1 MEKHNIITR
10 RGSSASEWWESSPRD
25 TSHFKLVTALRIW
38 QHTLVICAT
47 LHNTCCTM
55 HCTLMLHTMLAAIYI
70 WQHTLVISI
79 TLLSTSCTPYN
90 ANCTD
95 ALHTDV
101 AQSTQCFTVIVI
113 VMADVVVVVV
123 YFLRHWLT
131 SSSFQRCVICGVWL
145 CSGMIWR
152 VFIENVEVMTDKWTD
167 LQNFH
172 L

>member
-25 TSHFKLVTALRIW
+25 TSHFKMVTALRIW

-70 WQHTLVISI
+70 WQHTLVICI
-79 TLLSTSCTPYN
+79 TLLSTSCTPYS
-90 ANCTD
+90 ANYTKHRCT
-95 ALHTDV
+95 AQGCCTVHTV
-101 AQSTQCFTVIVI
+101 LYCHCH
-113 VMADVVVVVV
+113 
-123 YFLRHWLT
+123 RHGWC
-131 SSSFQRCVICGVWL
+131 SSSSSLLAPQSGALRISAYRDFQ
-145 CSGMIWR
+145 SHPY
-152 VFIENVEVMTDKWTD
+152 
-167 LQNFH
+167 H